1 MSDFHTSRTS
11 TARKSHVCSLCGQ
24 EIPVGE
30 KYKRSTGKWCGDFYN
45 HYFHSTCFGLVHEY
59 TGLTSGEEEWS
70 SDWIHDWLYDECCRS
85 CPKEEDCELN
95 VFRCDKVLNQIFKR
109 GDKHDS

>member
-1 MSDFHTSRTS
+1 MSDFHSSRTS
-11 TARKSHVCSLCGQ
+11 TARKSHICILCGQ

-30 KYKRSTGKWCGDFYN
+30 KYKRSTGKWCGNFYN
-45 HYFHSTCFGLVHEY
+45 YYFHLSCQDLVEKY
-59 TGLTSGEEEWS
+59 CYESREEEWS
-70 SDWIHDWLYDECCRS
+70 SDWIYDWLYDECCIS
-85 CPKEEDCELN
+85 CSSKEDCELN